1 MTDAIAVLDFGS
13 QYSQLIARRVR
24 EAHVYCELFPW
35 DAPREQVMALQ
46 PRGFILSGGPNSVYD
61 AGAPALPGYVLESG
75 RPVLGI
81 CYGMQLLAHALGGR
95 VAASARREYGEARLE
110 IEDCELW
117 PAAITHLRA
126 PITVWMSHGDR
137 IESLPPGFQI
147 IARTANSPIAGMA
160 DRARRLYAIQFH
172 PEVNH
177 TQHGREIIAHF
188 VHAICGCRASWTPAN
203 IIEESV
209 QKIRAQVGRR
219 PVICGL
225 SGGVDSAVAA
235 ALVHKA
241 VGDQLTCVFVNTG
254 LLRKGEPEQVVETFE
269 REQGMRLIAVDA
281 SEEFLE
287 VLSGVTDPEDKRRR
301 IGEKFIR
308 VFESVVREQG
318 LGVRDQGSG
327 AGGQGSGIRVQG
339 SGIRGQELE
348 VRSQGQGPRGREWE
362 SGVESGA
369 KRADGRP
376 LLCQGTLYP
385 DVIESR
391 GPERQAAAK
400 IKTHHNVGGLP
411 KDMQFELLEPLR
423 YLFKDEVR
431 AIGAALGLPDAIV
444 WRQPFPGPGLAVR
457 VLGEVTWERLERLR
471 AADAILQEELRRADL
486 TRATS
491 QAFAVL
497 LPVRTVGVMGDG
509 RTYSEVIA
517 IRAVTTDDFMTA
529 DWARIPFD
537 VLARISN
544 RIVNEVPGVNRV
556 AYDITTKPPATI
568 EWE

>member
-1 MTDAIAVLDFGS
+1 MTDAIAILDFGS

-35 DAPREQVMALQ
+35 DAPPEKVMALQ

-61 AGAPALPGYVLESG
+61 AGAPTLPDYVLASG

-95 VAASARREYGEARLE
+95 VAASAHREYGDAKLE
-110 IEDCELW
+110 IRACDFW
-117 PAAITHLRA
+117 PGVISGLQS
-126 PITVWMSHGDR
+126 PISVWMSHGDR
-137 IESLPPGFQI
+137 IEALPPGFEV
-147 IARTANSPIAGMA
+147 IATTANSPIAGMA
-160 DRARRLYAIQFH
+160 NCARRLYAIQFH

-177 TQHGREIIAHF
+177 TQHGREIVAHF
-188 VHAICGCRASWTPAN
+188 VHALCGCRASWTPAN

-209 QKIRAQVGRR
+209 QRIRAQVGDR

-225 SGGVDSAVAA
+225 SGGVDSSVAA

-254 LLRKGEPEQVVETFE
+254 LLRRGEPEQVVETFE

-287 VLSGVTDPEDKRRR
+287 ALGGVSDPEEKRRR

-308 VFESVVREQG
+308 VFEAVVRD
-318 LGVRDQGSG
+318 R
-327 AGGQGSGIRVQG
+327 
-339 SGIRGQELE
+339 
-348 VRSQGQGPRGREWE
+348 W
-362 SGVESGA
+362 GVEHRSA
-369 KRADGRP
+369 FRNARP

-431 AIGAALGLPDAIV
+431 AIGTALGLPDEIV

-457 VLGEVTWERLERLR
+457 ILGKVTWERLERLR
-471 AADAILQEELRRADL
+471 AADVILQEELQRANL
-486 TRATS
+486 MRATS

-537 VLARISN
+537 VLARISS